1 MNLQETT
8 SVAQLYNM
16 GKNYLAI
23 RNYEK
28 AQEYLTAAVLK
39 GSSKAARDLM
49 RLAQHF
55 YEERNPAAEACLQTL
70 AGRGSA
76 EACLYLGRMC
86 LKAIGRAR
94 DYDEAFSW
102 FDQGYTLGSAEAA
115 YEAGMMI
122 LPDIYR
128 DETAK
133 ACAIDW
139 FHAAAE
145 GGFVPAYTQLGL
157 ISCMRG
163 AEYRKEALDYFLAG
177 AEGGDADS
185 MAYAA
190 QMYLDGSGTA
200 KNVPQGLALLQR
212 AADAGNAKA
221 CRVLGYLCAEGIY
234 LEKDMEKSKEY
245 YDLAEKYENEQR
257 NHSGNN

>member
-1 MNLQETT
+1 MPETT
-8 SVAQLYNM
+8 SVAQLFTM
-16 GKNYLAI
+16 GKNYFAI

-39 GSSKAARDLM
+39 GSSKAARELM
-49 RLAQHF
+49 RLAQYF

-86 LKAIGRAR
+86 LKAIGRKQN
-94 DYDEAFSW
+94 YDEAFSW

-139 FHAAAE
+139 FRAAAD
-145 GGFVPAYTQLGL
+145 GGFVPALTQLGL
-157 ISCMRG
+157 ICCTHG
-163 AEYRKEALDYFLAG
+163 TGQLQEALEYFTAG
-177 AEGGDADS
+177 AEGGDTDA
-185 MAYAA
+185 MVYAA

-200 KNVPQGLALLQR
+200 KNPTLGLSLLQR
-212 AADAGNAKA
+212 AVDAGSPRA
-221 CRVLGYLCAEGIY
+221 CRFLSLLYEQGAQV
-234 LEKDMEKSKEY
+234 EKDTKKAKEY
-245 YDLAEKYENEQR
+245 LNLAEKYDEERR
-257 NHSGNN
+257 NRIETN

>member
-8 SVAQLYNM
+8 SVAQLFNM

-39 GSSKAARDLM
+39 GSSKAARELM
-49 RLAQHF
+49 HLAQCF
-55 YEERNPAAEACLQTL
+55 YEERNPAAEVCFQTL

-86 LKAIGRAR
+86 LRAVGREKN
-94 DYDEAFSW
+94 YDEAFSW

-122 LPDIYR
+122 LPDIFR

-133 ACAIDW
+133 ACATDW

-157 ISCMRG
+157 ICCAQG
-163 AEYRKEALDYFLAG
+163 DEQLKEALDYFLAG
-177 AEGGDADS
+177 TEGGDTDS
-185 MAYAA
+185 MVYAA
-190 QMYLDGSGTA
+190 QMYLDGAGTS
-200 KNVPQGLALLQR
+200 KNVTLGLSLLQR

-221 CRVLGYLCAEGIY
+221 CRAFGDLYERGAHVDKDKEKAAGYY
-234 LEKDMEKSKEY
+234 K
-245 YDLAEKYENEQR
+245 LAEKYDDEKYDDE
-257 NHSGNN
+257 